1 MEKRMKLGLH
11 TYTLHLWGLGQN
23 WGIQAEPRPKEMNL
37 LQLMDKAVE
46 WGLDGLHI
54 TGCDLE
60 TKDDARL
67 QEVNQAAKAR
77 GLYLEYNYSRAEEFD
92 ARLTDNV
99 EEGIHITHKL
109 GADLAKLSLDIRR
122 PRPLYGSCF
131 HPMVMRQLCD
141 VYDEVMAVLP
151 LLEKTGIKLALE
163 NHTETFSDE
172 IIWLIEQI
180 NHPLVGACVD
190 TVNSMGVL
198 ENPEDAVEKLAPYA
212 FSNHFCDHKLD
223 RDQFGIRF
231 HGVALGDGDI
241 DCFKTYNTIRE
252 LSPTDRITFEI
263 EWDMGEDSVEVARQ
277 KEMDA
282 CIKSIKYAR
291 DVLGIGH

>member
-1 MEKRMKLGLH
+1 
-11 TYTLHLWGLGQN
+11 
-23 WGIQAEPRPKEMNL
+23 
-37 LQLMDKAVE
+37 
-46 WGLDGLHI
+46 
-54 TGCDLE
+54 
-60 TKDDARL
+60 
-67 QEVNQAAKAR
+67 
-77 GLYLEYNYSRAEEFD
+77 
-92 ARLTDNV
+92 
-99 EEGIHITHKL
+99 
-109 GADLAKLSLDIRR
+109 
-122 PRPLYGSCF
+122 
-131 HPMVMRQLCD
+131 MVMRQLCD

-291 DVLGIGH
+291 DVLGIGQ